1 MTNAPTMLGRVPEW
15 TVGDRLR
22 KARTSANVSAE
33 EMAGILG
40 RGVRTIYNYE
50 NGYTRA
56 PELTLKLYAMRCKVP
71 LEWLEGGTEPP
82 DGNIAPVT
90 LCYPALSLG
99 WAS

>member
-1 MTNAPTMLGRVPEW
+1 MLGRVPEW

-22 KARTSANVSAE
+22 KARTSANVSAD

-56 PELTLKLYAMRCKVP
+56 PELVVKLYAMRCDVP
-71 LEWLEGGTEPP
+71 LTWLETGVEPGSEE
-82 DGNIAPVT
+82 DIRPVT
-90 LCYPALSLG
+90 LWYADR
-99 WAS
+99 WHRVAA